1 MIYKMKIIYKI
12 KIKKY
17 MILKTNNIKMI
28 KIVKFN
34 EQQII

>member
-34 EQQII
+34 EQ